1 MAPTADKPAVM
12 YDVARLAGVSH
23 QTVSRVLNDR
33 PNVREETRERVLRA
47 IVQLGYRPNAV
58 ARALVTRRTRRIGV
72 ISSYSRLFGPASTL
86 FAIEQAA
93 RAAGYTVTV
102 TSTEGMDGA
111 RTRSAV
117 SAMADQSVDGIIV
130 IATSDSAARSIRGM
144 PAVVPVVALEAAYSA
159 DVPVASIDQELGARL
174 ATEHLLGLGHRGV
187 VHLAG
192 PADFPEARQRIDGWR
207 SALSLAGMTEQVLLQ
222 GDWSPGAGYRAAA
235 ELATRDEVTAVFAA
249 NDQLALGLLCGLD
262 ERGIRVPEDI
272 SVVGFDDIPESE
284 FLVPSLTTVHQD
296 FDEVGRRGMRILMN
310 LIAGGDVDPAASEPV
325 EPRLVL
331 RSSSAPP
338 PC

>member
-47 IVQLGYRPNAV
+47 IVQLGYQPNAV

-117 SAMADQSVDGIIV
+117 SAMADRSVDGIIV

-207 SALSLAGMTEQVLLQ
+207 SALSLAGVTEQVLLQ

-331 RSSSAPP
+331 RSSSALP

>member
-47 IVQLGYRPNAV
+47 IVQLGYQPNAV

-117 SAMADQSVDGIIV
+117 SAMADRSVDGIIV

>member
-1 MAPTADKPAVM
+1 MAPAADKPAVM

-47 IVQLGYRPNAV
+47 IVQLGYQPNAV

-117 SAMADQSVDGIIV
+117 SAMADRSVDGIIV

-207 SALSLAGMTEQVLLQ
+207 SALSLAGVTEQVLLQ

-331 RSSSAPP
+331 RSSSALP

>member
-47 IVQLGYRPNAV
+47 IVQLGYQPNAV

-117 SAMADQSVDGIIV
+117 SAMADRSVDGIIV

-207 SALSLAGMTEQVLLQ
+207 SALSLAGVTEQVLLQ

-310 LIAGGDVDPAASEPV
+310 LIAGGDIDPAASEPV

-331 RSSSAPP
+331 RSSSALP

>member
-47 IVQLGYRPNAV
+47 IVQLGYQPNAV

-117 SAMADQSVDGIIV
+117 SAMADRSVDGIIV
-130 IATSDSAARSIRGM
+130 IATSDSAARSIRGV

-207 SALSLAGMTEQVLLQ
+207 SALSLAGVTEQVLLQ

-331 RSSSAPP
+331 RSSSALP